1 MVLRSLQQMM
11 VRFSVHCHN
20 AFDLTAAERGY
31 MEWVS
36 RPVLKL
42 KDVSGLQ

>member
-11 VRFSVHCHN
+11 VRPSVQCHN
-20 AFDLTAAERGY
+20 AFDLTTAERGY

-36 RPVLKL
+36 RPVQKI
-42 KDVSGLQ
+42 KGVSGLQ